1 MCQASLEPT
10 AAPCSE
16 VVDSVAYIT
25 VRLPLRAGRAWAA
38 VCRLFHAHPDDR
50 DPITRPRSIVA
61 AGPEQ
66 LDHRPTERSL
76 VRWAV
81 LRAENRLQC
90 RWPAD
95 VQEAGTRRS
104 HDRPGGSWIVPPFA
118 EAHNHNITGW
128 EHDAVEER
136 NRKVIS
142 KYVADG
148 VFYVKIQGSFPLT
161 DALRRRLPIN
171 RPGTPDVAFAQ
182 TFLTATGGHPIALHE
197 QFLLPGGTTRD
208 WPRRRST
215 TRCTSPSIQ
224 RPTWRQSGRASWRF
238 GQTSS
243 RRTSGSPR
251 SLRSGRTIP
260 RYFGRKAL
268 DPALLPRIVRKAHA
282 SNLQVSAHV
291 ASGAD
296 FHNALAAGVD
306 EIVHVP
312 AAQAVREVEERIQ
325 QLASGSLDA
334 QAIQEIAA
342 ALTRF
347 NPADPSS
354 LPLRGEDARLAAR
367 RGTVV
372 ITTFALAATAR
383 ARPEFQSAWRA
394 IEAATLRLLNNHGVV
409 LAVGSDN
416 PADSSVLE
424 ADHLQSLGVLDNLTV
439 LKMWTEAT
447 PKAIFP
453 NRRIGS
459 LREGYEA
466 SFLALEGSPL
476 ENWQNVRRIK
486 VRFKQGVEMHP

>member
-1 MCQASLEPT
+1 MRALMTGILSL
-10 AAPCSE
+10 AL
-16 VVDSVAYIT
+16 
-25 VRLPLRAGRAWAA
+25 LPLSPLSQGSSTIALPNGRWFDGQSFELRTAYS
-38 VCRLFHAHPDDR
+38 VDGRLTFRKPARVDR
-50 DPITRPRSIVA
+50 TIDLA
-61 AGPEQ
+61 
-66 LDHRPTERSL
+66 
-76 VRWAV
+76 
-81 LRAENRLQC
+81 
-90 RWPAD
+90 
-95 VQEAGTRRS
+95 
-104 HDRPGGSWIVPPFA
+104 GSWVVPPFG

-136 NRKVIS
+136 NRNAIS

-148 VFYVKIQGSFPLT
+148 VFYVKIQGSFPLS

-197 QFLLPGGTTRD
+197 QLLLPRGYYPGLAKAALADQAYFTIDSEADLETK
-208 WPRRRST
+208 WPRILALRPDFIKTNLWFSEEFA
-215 TRCTSPSIQ
+215 Q
-224 RPTWRQSGRASWRF
+224 RKNDPAY
-238 GQTSS
+238 
-243 RRTSGSPR
+243 
-251 SLRSGRTIP
+251 L
-260 RYFGRKAL
+260 GRKAL

-282 SNLQVSAHV
+282 SNLKVSAHV
-291 ASGAD
+291 VSGAD
-296 FHNALAAGVD
+296 FHNAVAAGVD

-312 AAQAVREVEERIQ
+312 AAQAVREVEERIY
-325 QLASGSLDA
+325 QLASGSLDP

-342 ALTRF
+342 ALARS

-354 LPLRGEDARLAAR
+354 LPVRAEDARLAAR

-372 ITTFALAATAR
+372 VTTFALSAERGPQAFR
-383 ARPEFQSAWRA
+383 SAWRA
-394 IEAATLRLLNNHGVV
+394 IQAATLRLLNDHNVV

-424 ADHLQSLGVLDNLTV
+424 ASHLQSLGVLDNLTV

-453 NRRIGS
+453 NRRIGY

-476 ENWQNVRRIK
+476 EDWHNVRRIK
-486 VRFKQGVEMHP
+486 VRFKQGVEMHPSGSLDPA

>member
-1 MCQASLEPT
+1 MRTHLTAILSLALVPLSLLSQGDSTIALPNGRWFDGQSFEPRT
-10 AAPCSE
+10 AYSVGGRLTFRQPAR
-16 VVDSVAYIT
+16 VDRTIDLA
-25 VRLPLRAGRAWAA
+25 
-38 VCRLFHAHPDDR
+38 
-50 DPITRPRSIVA
+50 
-61 AGPEQ
+61 
-66 LDHRPTERSL
+66 
-76 VRWAV
+76 
-81 LRAENRLQC
+81 
-90 RWPAD
+90 
-95 VQEAGTRRS
+95 
-104 HDRPGGSWIVPPFA
+104 GSWVIPPFG

-136 NRKVIS
+136 NRTVIN

-161 DALRRRLPIN
+161 GALRRRLPVN

-182 TFLTATGGHPIALHE
+182 TFLTASGGHPIALHE
-197 QFLLPGGTTRD
+197 QLLLPRGYYPGLAKAALADQAYFTIDSEADLETK
-208 WPRRRST
+208 WPRILALRPDFIKTNLWFSEEFA
-215 TRCTSPSIQ
+215 Q
-224 RPTWRQSGRASWRF
+224 RKNDPA
-238 GQTSS
+238 
-243 RRTSGSPR
+243 
-251 SLRSGRTIP
+251 
-260 RYFGRKAL
+260 YFGRKAL

-282 SNLQVSAHV
+282 RNLKVSTHV
-291 ASGAD
+291 VSGAD

-312 AAQAVREVEERIQ
+312 AAQAVREVEEHIY

-334 QAIQEIAA
+334 QAIQEIAV
-342 ALTRF
+342 ALARSNT
-347 NPADPSS
+347 ADPSS
-354 LPLRGEDARLAAR
+354 LPVRAEDARLAAR

-372 ITTFALAATAR
+372 ITTFALSATAR
-383 ARPEFQSAWRA
+383 ASPEFQSPWRA

-424 ADHLQSLGVLDNLTV
+424 ASHLQSLGVLDNLTV

-447 PKAIFP
+447 PRAIFP
-453 NRRIGS
+453 NRRIGY

-486 VRFKQGVEMHP
+486 VRFKQGVEIRP

>member
-1 MCQASLEPT
+1 MRALMTAILSLALVPLLLLAQNSSNIALPNGRWFDGQTFEPRT
-10 AAPCSE
+10 AYS
-16 VVDSVAYIT
+16 VDG
-25 VRLPLRAGRAWAA
+25 RLTFRKPAR
-38 VCRLFHAHPDDR
+38 VDR
-50 DPITRPRSIVA
+50 TIDLA
-61 AGPEQ
+61 
-66 LDHRPTERSL
+66 
-76 VRWAV
+76 
-81 LRAENRLQC
+81 
-90 RWPAD
+90 
-95 VQEAGTRRS
+95 
-104 HDRPGGSWIVPPFA
+104 GSWVVPPFG

-128 EHDAVEER
+128 EHDGVEER

-197 QFLLPGGTTRD
+197 QFLLPGGYYPGLAKAALVDQVYFTIDSEADLETK
-208 WPRRRST
+208 WPRILALRPDFIKTNLWFSEEFA
-215 TRCTSPSIQ
+215 Q
-224 RPTWRQSGRASWRF
+224 RKNDPG
-238 GQTSS
+238 
-243 RRTSGSPR
+243 
-251 SLRSGRTIP
+251 
-260 RYFGRKAL
+260 YFGRKAL

-282 SNLQVSAHV
+282 SSLKVSAHV
-291 ASGAD
+291 VSGAD

-312 AAQAVREVEERIQ
+312 AALAVHEVEERIY

-334 QAIQEIAA
+334 PAMHEIAA
-342 ALTRF
+342 ALKRF
-347 NPADPSS
+347 NPADLSS
-354 LPLRGEDARLAAR
+354 LPLRAEDARLAAR

-394 IEAATLRLLNNHGVV
+394 IQVATLRLLNNHGVV

-447 PKAIFP
+447 PQAIFP

-486 VRFKQGVEMHP
+486 LRFKQGVEMHP